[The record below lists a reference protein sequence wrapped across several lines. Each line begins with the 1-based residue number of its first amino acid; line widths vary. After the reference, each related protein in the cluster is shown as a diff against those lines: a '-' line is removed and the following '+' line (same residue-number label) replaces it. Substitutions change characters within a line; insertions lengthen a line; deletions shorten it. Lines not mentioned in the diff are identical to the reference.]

1 MKNLDIRS
9 KKRVAINRV
18 MVGLQRAQMWEFR
31 QNDKIIDY
39 LSARLAILE
48 LS

>member
-9 KKRVAINRV
+9 KKRIAINKV
-18 MVGLQRAQMWEFR
+18 MVGLQKAKMWEYKN
-31 QNDKIIDY
+31 NDLIIDY

>member
-9 KKRVAINRV
+9 KKRVAIEKTL
-18 MVGLQRAQMWEFR
+18 VGLKKAKMWEYKN
-31 QNDKIIDY
+31 NDLIIDY

-48 LS
+48 LN

>member
-9 KKRVAINRV
+9 KKRVAIEKTL
-18 MVGLQRAQMWEFR
+18 VGLKKAKMWEFR

-48 LS
+48 LN

>member
-9 KKRVAINRV
+9 KKRVAINKTL
-18 MVGLQRAQMWEFR
+18 VGLQRAKMWEFR
-31 QNDKIIDY
+31 QNDLVKDY
-39 LSARLAILE
+39 LSMRLAQLE